1 MKKRSRIVAL
11 GGIFSAICIISLY
24 IAVYMPTN
32 RLFFYS
38 LSSIFVSFIIME
50 SGVKG
55 GWLFYI
61 ATSSLSMLLI
71 PNKISL
77 IPYLIFFGIYGII
90 KYYIE
95 SMNKLLI
102 EIILKGIFFLTS
114 EVAIY
119 ILYTKVF
126 GMVISSKIPVYWVFG
141 VFVLIFYVY
150 DYVYTKII
158 SYYTARFKR
167 S

>member
-1 MKKRSRIVAL
+1 MKKKSRTVAL

-24 IAVYMPTN
+24 MAVYLPTN

-38 LSSIFVSFIIME
+38 LSSIFVSFLIIE
-50 SGVKG
+50 SSVKG
-55 GWLFYI
+55 GWLFYA
-61 ATSSLSMLLI
+61 ATSALSMLLI

-77 IPYLIFFGIYGII
+77 IPYLIFFGTYGIV

-95 SMNKLLI
+95 TIKNLPL
-102 EIILKGIFFLTS
+102 EILLKGIFFLAS
-114 EVAIY
+114 EAILY

-126 GMVISSKIPVYWVFG
+126 GRLISSEIPVYWVFG
-141 VFVLIFYVY
+141 AFVLIFYVY
-150 DYVYTKII
+150 DYVYTKMI
-158 SYYTARFKR
+158 SYYIGRFKQ